1 MFVWKG
7 TSEVLATLIL
17 LSSDGNWFTVWVELL
32 PNPSHRVFITAGNKN
47 SSSFD
52 LRLCPSLLFST
63 SF

>member
-32 PNPSHRVFITAGNKN
+32 PNPRHRVLTAGNIN
-47 SSSFD
+47 SSS
-52 LRLCPSLLFST
+52 
-63 SF
+63 